1 MLKDVKC
8 LCGAEFNQVDLT
20 ATDGWFTCPKC
31 GCSTKPYVRR
41 EPMFQSAIPVFD
53 MKSLVQAVKEQKI

>member
-8 LCGAEFNQVDLT
+8 LCGAEFSQVDLT

-31 GCSTKPYVRR
+31 GGSTKPYVCRQ
-41 EPMFQSAIPVFD
+41 PVFQAAIPVFD
-53 MKSLVQAVKEQKI
+53 MKSLVQAVKEQKV

>member
-8 LCGAEFNQVDLT
+8 LCGAEFSQVDLT

-41 EPMFQSAIPVFD
+41 QPVFQE
-53 MKSLVQAVKEQKI
+53 LVPRLIYAGT